1 MILKRAVYLV
11 VFLFVSVVA
20 HSQINIYLGGN
31 LQGNLS
37 WIRGDEATLEPGFG
51 GGVSFIY
58 WEYEYWFLKAGIN
71 YNHQSSTILDYADDY
86 GVTPEGPDDKI
97 NISYIQQSVGIPE
110 TIFFRP
116 YEKGPNSILVLGSL
130 KVAMVASL
138 KESSE
143 EYGDLV
149 LKGNDLE
156 NRIKTGVGI
165 GAGYQRQLDKH
176 QFLNI
181 YPSFNIDL
189 RGDQAYNTIA
199 LTAEFIFGIY

>member
-1 MILKRAVYLV
+1 MMLKRAIYVAL
-11 VFLFVSVVA
+11 FLFVSVAA
-20 HSQINIYLGGN
+20 HSQVNLYVGGN

-37 WIRGDEATLEPGFG
+37 WIRGDEPALKPGFG
-51 GGVSFIY
+51 GGASIIY

-71 YNHQSSTILDYADDY
+71 YNHKSSTVLDYADDY

-97 NISYIQQSVGIPE
+97 FITYTEQTVGIPI

-116 YEKGPNSILVLGSL
+116 LEKGSNSILLLGSL
-130 KVAMVASL
+130 DVSL
-138 KESSE
+138 IPSIKESSE

-149 LKGNDLE
+149 LKGKAID
-156 NRIKTGVGI
+156 NRVKTSVGI

-181 YPSFNIDL
+181 YPSFNIDM
-189 RGDQAYNTIA
+189 RGDQAYNSII

>member
-1 MILKRAVYLV
+1 MLKRAIYLAI
-11 VFLFVSVVA
+11 FLFVSVAA
-20 HSQINIYLGGN
+20 HSQVNIYLGGN

-37 WIRGDEATLEPGFG
+37 WIRGDEPALKPGFG
-51 GGVSFIY
+51 GGASIIY

-71 YNHQSSTILDYADDY
+71 YSHKSSTILDYAYDY
-86 GVTPEGPDDKI
+86 GITPEGPDDKI
-97 NISYIQQSVGIPE
+97 NITYTEQAVGIPI

-116 YEKGPNSILVLGSL
+116 YEKGPNSMLLLGSL
-130 KVAMVASL
+130 DVSFIAGL
-138 KESSE
+138 KERSE

-149 LKGNDLE
+149 LKGEAIE
-156 NRIKTGVGI
+156 NRVKTSVGV

-189 RGDQAYNTIA
+189 RGDQAYNSLM

>member
-1 MILKRAVYLV
+1 MLLKRAVYLS

-37 WIRGDEATLEPGFG
+37 WIRGDEATMEPGFG

-71 YNHQSSTILDYADDY
+71 YNNKSSSILDYADDY

-97 NISYIQQSVGIPE
+97 NITYIEQSVGIPV

-116 YEKGPNSILVLGSL
+116 YEKGPNSILLLGSL
-130 KVAMVASL
+130 EVSYIPSI

-149 LKGNDLE
+149 LKGKAIE
-156 NRIKTGVGI
+156 KPIKTSVGI

-189 RGDQAYNTIA
+189 RGDQAYNTLT